1 MKRAGF
7 LCVIVAVLFAAACGG
22 NDEAAPSPTAPT
34 PTTPPVSTPPPA
46 STTCAPPAPANPPP
60 APANLAVVQTASS
73 TRVFTWNASATA
85 ADYFIGI
92 GSSSG
97 NADLI
102 YTNTSQTTYSWTG
115 AGVTSAFYYARV
127 YARNSCGSSAW
138 STELA
143 FH

>member
-22 NDEAAPSPTAPT
+22 NDDAAPSPTAPT
-34 PTTPPVSTPPPA
+34 PTTPPVTTPPPP
-46 STTCAPPAPANPPP
+46 STTCSPP
-60 APANLAVVQTASS
+60 APANLAVVQTGGS
-73 TRVFTWNASATA
+73 TRVFTWNASSTA

-115 AGVTSAFYYARV
+115 ASVTSTFYYARV

>member
-22 NDEAAPSPTAPT
+22 NDDAAPSPTAPT
-34 PTTPPVSTPPPA
+34 PTTPPVTTPPPP
-46 STTCAPPAPANPPP
+46 STTCAPPP
-60 APANLAVVQTASS
+60 PANLAVVQTGGS

-97 NADLI
+97 SANLI
-102 YTNTSQTTYSWTG
+102 YTNTTQTTYSWSG
-115 AGVTSAFYYARV
+115 ESVTSSFYYARV